1 MTVSSDHRPRA
12 WVPRAVVVCLALA
25 PATAA
30 AQQIGGTVTDAT
42 GAVLPGVT
50 VEARSPALIEQVR
63 TAVTDGNGQYLIVAL
78 ETGAYTV
85 TYRLPGFRVVVR
97 AGVELNSGFA
107 ATVDVQMAVG
117 ELAETIT
124 VSEARP
130 LVDIQNVVQRTV
142 MDREVIDSIPTG
154 KSLVSYGLLVPGMV
168 GAESYGT
175 SLAQDSGGLTSQT
188 MQRMSIHGG
197 SRHDQLL
204 HLKDTALN

>member
-1 MTVSSDHRPRA
+1 MSTIAQAIADRQNETDPLQAGLQDRA
-12 WVPRAVVVCLALA
+12 MAGPSAARAALARAARAVVVCLALA

-85 TYRLPGFRVVVR
+85 TYRLPGFGVVVR
-97 AGVELNSGFA
+97 EGIELNSGFA
-107 ATVDVQMAVG
+107 ATVDVQLAVG

-124 VSEARP
+124 VSDTRP
-130 LVDIQNVVQRTV
+130 AVDIQNVVQRAV

-154 KSLVSYGLLVPGMV
+154 KSLASYGLLVPGWW
-168 GAESYGT
+168 AP
-175 SLAQDSGGLTSQT
+175 
-188 MQRMSIHGG
+188 
-197 SRHDQLL
+197 SR
-204 HLKDTALN
+204 TARA